1 MDDLERQD
9 SPRNERPVRVFSQ
22 SEIPWVSLS
31 AASLHSPPFSPCRQV
46 RAAPVWWASR
56 CRGTAS
62 SGTPSTPPPGWS
74 PTDFVSLYDLH
85 FLILMLFDRII
96 TFVLKLAVAALK
108 IHVSPTTREVLEL
121 FNCFELEYRGE
132 MEMKVIYLT

>member
-1 MDDLERQD
+1 
-9 SPRNERPVRVFSQ
+9 
-22 SEIPWVSLS
+22 
-31 AASLHSPPFSPCRQV
+31 
-46 RAAPVWWASR
+46 
-56 CRGTAS
+56 
-62 SGTPSTPPPGWS
+62 
-74 PTDFVSLYDLH
+74 
-85 FLILMLFDRII
+85 MLFDRII